1 MDPWFS
7 SVWSLFLTD
16 HPYPQAWCLQVG
28 KEIAG
33 KQMPKFGKS
42 SATSPLLC
50 STQVRSKHP
59 NPSRCPLTPVEVS
72 AGTWMQVQSS
82 WGSPGTELQ
91 QSPGWDEEG
100 DREGRGGIVAVC
112 REQALPQECRT
123 WLCHSTRSPSG
134 SWDCGESWLCVCM
147 LSRVARK
154 WGKPHEGWK
163 GERKDREL
171 FFHECFIPQCIPSS
185 GAFAHDASV
194 VQHNLHRH
202 GSVPCPGHSP
212 GKKQPVNNLE
222 AGSVLISY
230 HFWLCHR
237 GALACNVPAP
247 RHCHP
252 PQHLLSQSC

>member
-1 MDPWFS
+1 M
-7 SVWSLFLTD
+7 
-16 HPYPQAWCLQVG
+16 
-28 KEIAG
+28 
-33 KQMPKFGKS
+33 
-42 SATSPLLC
+42 
-50 STQVRSKHP
+50 
-59 NPSRCPLTPVEVS
+59 
-72 AGTWMQVQSS
+72 
-82 WGSPGTELQ
+82 
-91 QSPGWDEEG
+91 
-100 DREGRGGIVAVC
+100 C
-112 REQALPQECRT
+112 REQALPQECGT

-134 SWDCGESWLCVCM
+134 SWDCGERWLCVCM

-222 AGSVLISY
+222 AGTEVCAHQLPFLALSP
-230 HFWLCHR
+230 R
-237 GALACNVPAP
+237 GSGLQRASSPALSPTPASAEP
-247 RHCHP
+247 V
-252 PQHLLSQSC
+252 LLSPCQHHPSAPPVSCSCCHQPCDISFWVLV